1 MQRSGDPGG
10 QDFGG
15 PRSVVRCTSVSYLSI
30 SVILR
35 VLYFFF
41 LEKGALISKSFL
53 AFSLY

>member
-1 MQRSGDPGG
+1 MQRSVDPHKGG
-10 QDFGG
+10 QDFGS

-41 LEKGALISKSFL
+41 
-53 AFSLY
+53 